1 MHERRR
7 GRSNAFGGSAAVVVE
22 VVTESAVVAE
32 VQVQSS
38 GGRVN
43 GAQVNVQ

>member
-7 GRSNAFGGSAAVVVE
+7 GRSNAFGGSAAVV